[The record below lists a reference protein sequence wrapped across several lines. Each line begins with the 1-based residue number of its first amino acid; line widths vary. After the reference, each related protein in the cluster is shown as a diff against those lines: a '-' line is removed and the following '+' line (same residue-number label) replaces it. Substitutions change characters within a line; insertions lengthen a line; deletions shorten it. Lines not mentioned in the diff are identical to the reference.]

1 MRVTVKLFAAAR
13 QLAESE
19 SLELELA
26 DDASVA
32 MLRQQLARQT
42 PALEPLV
49 SHAMIAVN
57 TQYARDDTV
66 LRAADE
72 IALIPPVSGG

>member
-26 DDASVA
+26 EDASVA
-32 MLRQQLARQT
+32 MLRQQLVRQT